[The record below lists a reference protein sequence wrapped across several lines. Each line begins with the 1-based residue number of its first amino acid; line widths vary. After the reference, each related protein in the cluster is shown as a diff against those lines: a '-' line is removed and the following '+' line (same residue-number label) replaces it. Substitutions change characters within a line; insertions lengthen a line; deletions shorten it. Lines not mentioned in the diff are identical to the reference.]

1 LTAFVQP
8 KILPLNGQSLHQDDS
23 STHASY
29 FADYSN
35 VASIMPMYPAPI
47 LILDGGLGTTLKDQY
62 QAEVDGAT
70 RPLWSSH
77 LLISDP
83 AKLLDAQTAFA
94 DAGADIVLTATYQ
107 ASLEGFARTT
117 NPENGSFGVSRAEAE
132 TYMRSAVGISR
143 ASFENVQTVRGG
155 GNVALSLGAYGAVMV
170 PSQEYTGKYDDG
182 HKSLE
187 QLRDW
192 HKTRLDIFT
201 EMEEVWHDIDMVAF
215 ETVPLLAEI
224 DAVRQ
229 TISMAQQNSAN
240 CKREKPFWISC
251 VFPGKEL
258 RLPDG
263 SSVDDVVKTM
273 LAKRENAAMPFAIG
287 INCTKIGKLALLLK
301 EFEGAVNRMTEAG
314 ELGHSPALVLYPDG
328 TKGEVYNTTTHEW
341 EMPEQNHDMVS
352 SPILPV

>member
-1 LTAFVQP
+1 
-8 KILPLNGQSLHQDDS
+8 
-23 STHASY
+23 
-29 FADYSN
+29 
-35 VASIMPMYPAPI
+35 VASRAAMYPVPV

-62 QAEVDGAT
+62 HADVDGVT

-83 AKLLDAQTAFA
+83 AKLLDVQTAFA
-94 DAGADIVLTATYQ
+94 DAGADIILTATYQ
-107 ASLEGFARTT
+107 ASLEGFARTI
-117 NPENGSFGVSRAEAE
+117 NPQDGSLGIPRAEAE

-143 ASFENVQTVRGG
+143 ASFKNVQAVRGG

-182 HKSLE
+182 HKSVE

-201 EMEEVWHDIDMVAF
+201 EKEEAWYDVDMVAF

-224 DAVRQ
+224 EAVRQ

-240 CKREKPFWISC
+240 CKGEKPFWISC

-263 SSVDDVVKTM
+263 SFVDDVVRTM
-273 LAKRENAAMPFAIG
+273 LAKRENAAIPFAIG
-287 INCTKIGKLALLLK
+287 INCTKIGKLAELLR
-301 EFEGAVNRMTEAG
+301 EFEAAVKRMIDAR
-314 ELGHSPALVLYPDG
+314 ELDHSPALILYPDG

-341 EMPEQNHDMVS
+341 EMPEQAHDLVG
-352 SPILPV
+352 SPILYWQTLF